1 MSGETG
7 VAAYTTTWSLRCVWA
22 GSVHLQHLGNVLYR
36 SGAVVRDLDVTTDRW
51 KNISVGVLHDPFT
64 IICNSYFFDFSYFS
78 CSALPRYPNTYDTN
92 ISTTFINIP

>member
-36 SGAVVRDLDVTTDRW
+36 SSAVVRDLDVTTDGW
-51 KNISVGVLHDPFT
+51 KNFCRSR
-64 IICNSYFFDFSYFS
+64 C
-78 CSALPRYPNTYDTN
+78 CSAA
-92 ISTTFINIP
+92 